1 MKKFILSCLVLSP
14 LFIGFTSANFSNE
27 QKLSYTWAYN
37 NWITTMPT
45 IDKANMNWDITRIAL
60 AKMISNY
67 AINILNKTP
76 DALFGCHFTDIANN
90 LDKQYDYWVD
100 NACKLWLMWQWITEF
115 RPYDKVTIAEFWTIL
130 SRLIY
135 WGKNNWWHP
144 YYQKHLYDLN
154 RAWIMVNIKDPDY
167 RNAIRWN
174 VMTMLRRSV
183 EWGDAKTSLDFYKSE
198 GFTILNWWTTK
209 VAQNFEWNKVLYYN
223 DKYWFSIRLWDDFH
237 NWWYLDY
244 LSSNGWDGVSFYY
257 IDSDGDYRWSFTI
270 HPIEKGKDPSVYD
283 KNNKYDFVISCEK
296 NFDWGRIIGDFNTY
310 YVW

>member
-1 MKKFILSCLVLSP
+1 
-14 LFIGFTSANFSNE
+14 
-27 QKLSYTWAYN
+27 
-37 NWITTMPT
+37 
-45 IDKANMNWDITRIAL
+45 
-60 AKMISNY
+60 
-67 AINILNKTP
+67 LNKTP

-154 RAWIMVNIKDPDY
+154 KAWIMVNIKDPDC
-167 RNAIRWN
+167 RNAIRGN

-183 EWGDAKTSLDFYKSE
+183 EWGDAKTSIDYYKSE

-209 VAQNFEWNKVLYYN
+209 VAQNFEWNKVVYYN
-223 DKYWFSIRLWDDFH
+223 DKYWYSIRLWDDFY

-244 LSSNGWDGVSFYY
+244 LSSNWWDGVSFYY
-257 IDSDGDYRWSFTI
+257 IDSEGDYRWSFTVN
-270 HPIEKGKDPSVYD
+270 PVEKWKDSAPYD
-283 KNNKYDFVISCEK
+283 KNNKYDFMVSCEK
-296 NFDWGRIIGDFNTY
+296 NFDWGHIIADFNTY
-310 YVW
+310 YVG